1 VQIVLA
7 DIGPDDR
14 TFLYATASSDLDLSA
29 CKPQHAVT
37 RPVYLSGNKNEKVL
51 RFRSISKKTKSE
63 LHLYIM
69 HTQIFNISQGTN
81 YILNFDNVFRRV
93 IFWLLNKTIHFVDF
107 VKDGQVHIYD
117 IEIGD

>member
-1 VQIVLA
+1 
-7 DIGPDDR
+7 
-14 TFLYATASSDLDLSA
+14 
-29 CKPQHAVT
+29 
-37 RPVYLSGNKNEKVL
+37 
-51 RFRSISKKTKSE
+51 
-63 LHLYIM
+63 M